1 MTGRYGP
8 PAPKPDNLDAM
19 TAAFAS
25 GDPVAI
31 AREKAAYNEQ
41 LRAAGYPPL
50 YSTVYDEVPDITE
63 QQRGR
68 DE

>member
-1 MTGRYGP
+1 MS
-8 PAPKPDNLDAM
+8 
-19 TAAFAS
+19 AAFAS

-50 YSTVYDEVPDITE
+50 YTTIYEEAPDITE
-63 QQRGR
+63 PTRR
-68 DE
+68 PEEDA